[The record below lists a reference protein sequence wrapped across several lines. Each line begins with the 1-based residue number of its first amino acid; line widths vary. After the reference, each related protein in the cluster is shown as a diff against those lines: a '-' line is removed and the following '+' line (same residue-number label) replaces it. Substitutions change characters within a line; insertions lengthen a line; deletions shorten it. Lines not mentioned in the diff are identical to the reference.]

1 MTIQILDKKFTP
13 YLSESQIQ
21 TQVRRVAAEM
31 TRDLKDEKPI
41 LACVLKGALFFFA
54 DLLENIQF
62 PHEITFCRVSS
73 YYGTQSTGEIKYLRE
88 FRKILTG
95 RTLVF
100 IEDIVETG
108 ETMEY
113 MRKKT
118 FDLGAK
124 DVKIAALFLKPGKF
138 HKNFPV
144 DYVGFSI
151 PDDFIVGYGL
161 DYKEEGRNLPD
172 VYQLAPEMNSQKSLK
187 SELRET
193 LRRARASVQDP
204 LRKSLAACRR
214 VEAVP
219 GWKDARNLLVYV
231 NHRSETGTES
241 LFQWDQKRV
250 IVPRCLPDG
259 ELELLEIRSRSELK
273 PGAYGILEPNPAVRQ
288 NPERYVRPEE
298 IDFAVLPGVGF
309 DLCGHRLGQG
319 GGYYDRLLPRF
330 RPKIPTVGL
339 AFDCQVVPEIP
350 VEPHDLGVKY
360 IATETLTF
368 ATHPRSERRPQ
379 VWGILGGIACGKSA
393 VSGFFRENGIPVFDA
408 DRYGHGL
415 YENEEFRWALLDCFE
430 TCDRRE
436 IARIVFGSPE
446 KLSFLNALFHPAIH
460 AGWLDFY
467 ESARKEG
474 APVVILD
481 APLLLEAGWGTECD
495 ELLYVDLPR
504 ELQICFVK
512 KRGCKKADLE
522 AREKNQFP
530 LEKKRAAATV
540 IVPNPGNEELWEN
553 LRAVL
558 RRLKD
563 RNARK

>member
-21 TQVRRVAAEM
+21 AQVRRVAAEM

-193 LRRARASVQDP
+193 LRRARASVQDQ

-241 LFQWDQKRV
+241 LFQWDQKRL

-259 ELELLEIRSRSELK
+259 GLELLEIRSRSELK

-288 NPERYVRPEE
+288 NPERHVRPEE

-350 VEPHDLGVKY
+350 VEPHDLEVKY

-408 DRYGHGL
+408 DRYGHEL

-436 IARIVFGSPE
+436 IARIVFESPE
-446 KLSFLNALFHPAIH
+446 KLSFLNTLFHPAIH

-474 APVVILD
+474 ASVVILD

-495 ELLYVDLPR
+495 ELLYVDLQR

-512 KRGCKKADLE
+512 KRGWKKADLE
-522 AREKNQFP
+522 AREKNQFS